1 MTTPTL
7 GPAIDEERLSLLP
20 AAIKS
25 DIDAEL
31 FDGAVVLV
39 ARRGEVILHEAI
51 GYADRA
57 AGRPM
62 QLDSVFVTLSMFKTM
77 TNAAVLQFIDRG
89 RISFTTQVREVI
101 PEYAVNGKG
110 NTTVADLLL
119 HKAGLPLW
127 GALPPEVL
135 GDIQATTAAVCKMVP
150 QSVPGTAVS
159 YSAVFGQS
167 VLAEIVRR
175 LDGGSRTFGQI
186 LNDDLLEPL
195 GMFDTSLGA
204 GLRAHLV
211 ERAVPLVVRDRG
223 TALFDPE
230 VLEGVAAAS
239 AIEGVEIPAGGAFTT
254 AADWLRF
261 AEALRRGGELDGVR
275 VLSPAI
281 LRLATTI
288 ATGDLPNSLW
298 DYTRQQRGWPE
309 FPANLGLGF
318 FVRGSGLFP
327 HSFGL
332 TSSPGTFGGVG
343 SGSTC
348 FWVDPA
354 RDISYVFLSAGLM
367 EDSHSSERH
376 QRYADLVQS
385 AVLD

>member
-1 MTTPTL
+1 MTTATQSL
-7 GPAIDEERLSLLP
+7 GVDAERLSLLP

-25 DIDAEL
+25 DIDAEKY
-31 FDGAVVLV
+31 DGAVVLV

-57 AGRPM
+57 AGRPI

-89 RISFTTQVREVI
+89 QISFTTQVREVI
-101 PEYAVNGKG
+101 PEYAANGKG
-110 NTTVADLLL
+110 NTTIADLLL
-119 HKAGLPLW
+119 HKAGLPL
-127 GALPPEVL
+127 GAPLPPEVL

-150 QSVPGTAVS
+150 QSVPGTTIS
-159 YSAVFGQS
+159 YSAVVGHS

-175 LDGGSRTFGQI
+175 VDGGSRTFGRI

-195 GMFDTSLGA
+195 GMSDTSLGA
-204 GLRAHLV
+204 GLRADLAD
-211 ERAVPLVVRDRG
+211 RAVPVIVRDRG
-223 TALFDPE
+223 SALFDPAM
-230 VLEGVAAAS
+230 LEGVAVAS

-254 AADWLRF
+254 ATDWLRF

-281 LRLATTI
+281 LRLATTV
-288 ATGDLPNSLW
+288 ATGDLPNSMW

-309 FPANLGLGF
+309 SPANLGLGF
-318 FVRGSGLFP
+318 YVRGPAAFV
-327 HSFGL
+327 HAFGL
-332 TSSPGTFGGVG
+332 LSSPGTFGGVG

>member
-39 ARRGEVILHEAI
+39 ARRGEVILHQAI

-57 AGRPM
+57 AARPM

-89 RISFTTQVREVI
+89 RIAFTTQVREVI

-110 NTTVADLLL
+110 NTTIADLLL
-119 HKAGLPLW
+119 HRAGLPLW

-211 ERAVPLVVRDRG
+211 ERAVPVVVRDRG

-261 AEALRRGGELDGVR
+261 AEALRRGGELDGVQIGR
-275 VLSPAI
+275 AHV
-281 LRLATTI
+281 
-288 ATGDLPNSLW
+288 
-298 DYTRQQRGWPE
+298 
-309 FPANLGLGF
+309 
-318 FVRGSGLFP
+318 
-327 HSFGL
+327 
-332 TSSPGTFGGVG
+332 
-343 SGSTC
+343 
-348 FWVDPA
+348 
-354 RDISYVFLSAGLM
+354 
-367 EDSHSSERH
+367 
-376 QRYADLVQS
+376 
-385 AVLD
+385 